1 MFLFMVKIS
10 KKKDGLKTKVKR
22 PDTIVSLQD

>member
-10 KKKDGLKTKVKR
+10 KKKDELKTKVKR
-22 PDTIVSLQD
+22 PDTIISLKD